1 MSVEANFFK
10 LPHLLTGWPFEVDH
24 LDAIMLLSKA
34 PDQWYGDWIPI
45 PFCLLVPK
53 PARHTGA
60 GPPEHLVP
68 ETRLLRFLPACD
80 AHPRPFVLGSLGHCI
95 CTSHDVPRRVLL
107 AHRTTLPWRVNGT
120 AHRTDVPRRSGMK
133 MARRCRGEPTSL
145 HIAITFRGEHFIHIA
160 RR

>member
-34 PDQWYGDWIPI
+34 PGQWYDDWVPI

-68 ETRLLRFLPACD
+68 ETRVLRLLPAFD

-107 AHRTTLPWRVNGT
+107 AHRTTLPWRVNRT
-120 AHRTDVPRRSGMK
+120 AHRTDVPCRSGMK